1 MFLILKDA
9 LYVLTYIVNP
19 IFLEERYD
27 CIFTDT
33 EK

>member
-9 LYVLTYIVNP
+9 LYILTFLIRF
-19 IFLEERYD
+19 FLEERYD